1 MKPGRSTL
9 VNAGVAVLAC
19 ASLAAVWLTRGN
31 ATTSERESRGENLLP
46 LYHSEEPVHL
56 ELESAGQKLVL
67 ERSPATAGG
76 SASFRLLSPITAP
89 ADAATAHKFLTALGN
104 AHALRPVDSGPPPSA
119 FGLDK
124 PLLRVSVRS
133 AKGSYRLLV
142 GSHAP
147 TPEGARYVQ
156 VTSGSDAPRVLV
168 VDKSVAEDLAVEL
181 DAFRQRSVV
190 SVSEPD
196 VTRIVIASQKLNV
209 TLQRSS
215 GISFLLDSPAGSAKT
230 LVDRETLSSLF
241 FQLSRLSASRFLT
254 AQEGQSALQQ
264 SRAHF
269 ELDTKDPTETV
280 RFDVGGDC
288 PGDPS
293 LLVVVKGAPD
303 AQSACAPRE
312 IENTLRLSA
321 EDLLD
326 KHAFSLHTD
335 EVEELDITGGKDKFV
350 LLRKGNAFVL
360 HAGSEASVELDVGNQ
375 RIASLLGVSGERA
388 PGQKPSELGLE
399 PGTATVTLRSS
410 AARDADVV
418 QQVVR
423 VGKTDAAGN
432 LYLYREQDGVV
443 LRVPRTS
450 ARYFASDSTLLYS
463 HKLSEFGLSS
473 FVSAEILR
481 PAGKEVLR
489 RGTNEALRLDEPKGF
504 DPDISASSDLI
515 QALGS
520 LTANAFVAD
529 RDDGSF
535 GLEKP
540 SLSVRFVSKSEKN
553 PKLEQYLR
561 FGNETALGVFA
572 TLGDNGPVFV
582 LPRSVRDTCDTLLIT
597 RSLFPTNADTFSA
610 ITLEAHGR
618 TLHLQRDGEEL
629 TPVPAGSFPPDKV
642 PALLEALDN
651 LRPDAAIH
659 TGPAL
664 PAEGLAKP
672 SLILR
677 LTPKRGAMQTV
688 TFGAGDSFRES
699 AVFYLRVSGVDATY
713 VMAQSKVRALSD
725 AL

>member
-1 MKPGRSTL
+1 MKLARST
-9 VNAGVAVLAC
+9 VINAGVALLAC
-19 ASLAAVWLTRGN
+19 ASLATVWLTRGS
-31 ATTSERESRGENLLP
+31 ATTSDRESRGENLLP
-46 LYHSEEPVHL
+46 LYHSEDAVRL
-56 ELESAGQKLVL
+56 ELETAGHELVL
-67 ERSPATAGG
+67 ERTPASDGG

-89 ADAATAHKFLTALGN
+89 ADAATADKFLTALGN
-104 AHALRPVDSGPPPSA
+104 AHALRPVDSGPPLNA

-124 PLLRVSVRS
+124 PLLRVNVRS

-142 GSHAP
+142 GSNAP

-156 VTSGSDAPRVLV
+156 VTSGSDAPRVVV

-190 SVSEPD
+190 SLSEPD
-196 VTRIVIASQKLNV
+196 VTRVAITSPKLNV
-209 TLQRSS
+209 VLKRSS
-215 GISFLLDSPAGSAKT
+215 GISFLRDSPAET

-241 FQLSRLSASRFLT
+241 FQLSRLSANRFLT
-254 AQEGQSALQQ
+254 AQEGQSALAQY
-264 SRAHF
+264 RAHF
-269 ELDTKDPTETV
+269 ELDTKDPAQNV

-293 LLVVVKGAPD
+293 QLVVVKNAPD

-312 IENTLRLSA
+312 LEATLRLSA

-326 KHAFSLHTD
+326 RHAFSLHSD
-335 EVEELDITGGKDKFV
+335 EVEELDITGGKNKFA

-360 HAGSEASVELDVGNQ
+360 HTSSEAPVELEAGNQ
-375 RIASLLGVSGERA
+375 RLTALLEAVGERVQD
-388 PGQKPSELGLE
+388 QKPSDLGLD
-399 PGTATVTLRSS
+399 PATSTVTLSSS

-443 LRVPRTS
+443 LRLPRAS
-450 ARYFASDSTLLYS
+450 ARYFAVDSTLLYS

-473 FVSAEILR
+473 FVSAEITR
-481 PAGKEVLR
+481 PGGKEVLR
-489 RGTNEALRLDEPKGF
+489 RGAHEALQLDEPKGF
-504 DPDISASSDLI
+504 DPDLGASSDLI

-520 LTANAFVAD
+520 LTADRFVAD

-540 SLSVRFVSKSEKN
+540 SLSVRFVSKSETN
-553 PKLEQYLR
+553 PRLEQYLR
-561 FGNETALGVFA
+561 FGDETALGVFA
-572 TLGDNGPVFV
+572 SLGDNGPVFV
-582 LPRSVRDTCDTLLIT
+582 LPRPVKDTCDTLLIN
-597 RSLFPTNADTFSA
+597 RSVFPTSPDTFNA

-618 TLHLQRDGEEL
+618 TLHLERRGEQL
-629 TPVPAGSFPPDKV
+629 TAVPTGSFPQDKV
-642 PALLEALDN
+642 QDLLEAWSN

-659 TGPAL
+659 IGPTL

-672 SLILR
+672 SLTLR
-677 LTPKRGAMQTV
+677 LTPKVGAPQTV
-688 TFGAGDSFRES
+688 TFGAGDSWRETS
-699 AVFYLRVSGVDATY
+699 VFYVRVSGFDATY